1 MTAITDTAAPSTG
14 KAITIAGWTLS
25 GLYIAFMIFDVT
37 IKLIGH
43 PEVAKAE
50 GQLGLPANSGFSIGL
65 MEAAI
70 LILYAVP
77 RTAVLGAILTAALMG
92 GTAAVHLIN
101 GNPLFSHLLF
111 GPYLAVFAWGGLW
124 LRDARVRALV
134 PIRR

>member
-1 MTAITDTAAPSTG
+1 MTAASTDTPTSPRAM
-14 KAITIAGWTLS
+14 IIAGWTLS
-25 GLYIAFMIFDVT
+25 GLFIAFMIFDVT
-37 IKLIGH
+37 LKLVGH

-50 GQLGLPANSGFSIGL
+50 GQLRLPAGSGFGIGL

-70 LILYAVP
+70 LILYAIP
-77 RTAVLGAILTAALMG
+77 RTAVLGAVLVVALMG
-92 GTAAVHLIN
+92 GTAAVHLLN